1 MNETEQAANAERERC
16 VKICQDL
23 IDQLEAA
30 KHDHTC
36 KTVRIITAEMIKHR
50 ILQHEN

>member
-1 MNETEQAANAERERC
+1 MNEIEQAAVAERIRC

-30 KHDHTC
+30 NHDHPC
-36 KTVRIITAEMIKHR
+36 KTVRIITAEMIKLR
-50 ILQHEN
+50 ILKNEN